1 MTDAE
6 ELKHILEV
14 LKKFDLPISPILEYA
29 IKEKIEEFSPNAEKK
44 VYVPVVAEQYSEEGI
59 VGTSSIKAVNT
70 KKKPTTLRVI
80 RANGT
85 TIECLKAADTL
96 CQTIQEI
103 GTEKVFLLKIPMDGM
118 YLVTMGGNPQYPSA
132 QHDVGGGYFVN
143 VHSNTNTKKRQLERI
158 FSALNLNWKVEVNV
172 SN

>member
-6 ELKHILEV
+6 ELKHVLEV

-29 IKEKIEEFSPNAEKK
+29 IKEKIEEFSPNGERSASVLVSEVLAEES
-44 VYVPVVAEQYSEEGI
+44 VTETP
-59 VGTSSIKAVNT
+59 TIKAIT
-70 KKKPTTLRVI
+70 AKKKPTSLRVT

-103 GTEKVFLLKIPMDGM
+103 GTEKVFSLKIPMDGM

>member
-6 ELKHILEV
+6 ELKHVLEV

-29 IKEKIEEFSPNAEKK
+29 IKEKIEEFSPNGERSAS
-44 VYVPVVAEQYSEEGI
+44 VPVSEVLAEESVTE
-59 VGTSSIKAVNT
+59 TPTIKAVT
-70 KKKPTTLRVI
+70 AKKKPTSLRVT

-103 GTEKVFLLKIPMDGM
+103 GTEKVFSLKIPMDGM

-132 QHDVGGGYFVN
+132 QHDVGDGYFVN

>member
-6 ELKHILEV
+6 ELKHVLEV

-29 IKEKIEEFSPNAEKK
+29 IKEKIEELSLNSKRSAS
-44 VYVPVVAEQYSEEGI
+44 VPVAEAYAEEGI
-59 VGTSSIKAVNT
+59 VETSSIKAVT
-70 KKKPTTLRVI
+70 AKKKPTSLRVT

-103 GTEKVFLLKIPMDGM
+103 GTEKVFSLKIPMDGM